1 MFQVGPVG
9 DRLRKYPDISTV
21 HLFSNT
27 DVALI
32 ISGVRRN
39 LASKVISASE
49 VDPTK
54 RAVLGSPGQEG
65 LLGGPW
71 GWLWTE
77 FGETLEKCTN
87 AGRLLS

>member
-27 DVALI
+27 EVALI

-39 LASKVISASE
+39 LASKV
-49 VDPTK
+49 TG
-54 RAVLGSPGQEG
+54 RALVMRMRSFKANGVEH
-65 LLGGPW
+65 
-71 GWLWTE
+71 
-77 FGETLEKCTN
+77 ETH
-87 AGRLLS
+87 

>member
-39 LASKVISASE
+39 LASKVMVVRRMRERSVGVCSVGKNVKIVE
-49 VDPTK
+49 IT
-54 RAVLGSPGQEG
+54 
-65 LLGGPW
+65 
-71 GWLWTE
+71 
-77 FGETLEKCTN
+77 
-87 AGRLLS
+87 